1 MPHIFF
7 FPNIFFRHVHLVP
20 PKALWLVDCFYT
32 GRSPDLRE
40 SPRQSPT
47 VQKQVKGGDGRCLE
61 GLCASPKDR
70 SGGGIP
76 HPQLCEAANLRKA
89 GFWQKRS
96 VPRG

>member
-7 FPNIFFRHVHLVP
+7 PSHLFPPCSFGP

-32 GRSPDLRE
+32 GQSPDLRA

-70 SGGGIP
+70 SGAGIP

-96 VPRG
+96 GPRG